1 MEKINDLKGQV
12 SLHLY
17 KEALQKWHSM
27 HSRLKRKGYANT
39 TICAEWYTFSNYYYW
54 YLENS
59 IRGWDVDKDML
70 GANHYSPS
78 TCMFVPH
85 EVNQLF
91 RGGYGKY
98 KKGVQ
103 KVYNSWVAKSTYN
116 GVQEYYGTFATEDE
130 AHQVYLQHRQ
140 VRIQN
145 LATKYSNYPV
155 LSTVLLNSK

>member
-12 SLHLY
+12 TLHLY
-17 KEALQKWHSM
+17 KEALTKWHNM
-27 HSRLKRKGYANT
+27 HSRLKRNGYQNT
-39 TICAEWYTFSNYYYW
+39 TICVEWYTFSNYYNW
-54 YLENS
+54 YIEHS
-59 IRGWDVDKDML
+59 VSGWDVDKDML
-70 GANHYSPS
+70 GTNHYSPK
-78 TCMFVPH
+78 TCLFIPH

-91 RGGYGKY
+91 RGGYGKH

-116 GVQEYYGTFATEDE
+116 GVQEYYGTFTTEDE
-130 AHQVYLQHRQ
+130 AHEVYLQNRQ

-155 LSTVLLNSK
+155 LSTALLNSK

>member
-1 MEKINDLKGQV
+1 
-12 SLHLY
+12 
-17 KEALQKWHSM
+17 M

-70 GANHYSPS
+70 GANHYSPG

-103 KVYNSWVAKSTYN
+103 KIYNSWVAKSTYN

-140 VRIQN
+140 VRIHN

-155 LSTVLLNSK
+155 LSTALLNSK